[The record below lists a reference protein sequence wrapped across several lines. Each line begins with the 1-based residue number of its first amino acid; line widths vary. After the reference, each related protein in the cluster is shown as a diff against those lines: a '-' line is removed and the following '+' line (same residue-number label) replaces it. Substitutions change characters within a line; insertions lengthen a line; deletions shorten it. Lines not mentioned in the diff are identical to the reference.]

1 MIHGVGIDIVE
12 VERVRKAIEKYGE
25 RFILRVF
32 TPDEIAH
39 CEGKHDTYLR
49 YAARFAAKEAA
60 FKSLRGRW
68 RKGMRWLDFETVGE
82 ELRPPT
88 IRLTGA
94 AAAAQ
99 QEASVTALHVSIS
112 HDRQY
117 AVAVVIAEKE
127 GRHGP
132 AQ

>member
-25 RFILRVF
+25 RFTQRVF

-82 ELRPPT
+82 EFRPPT

-94 AAAAQ
+94 AAMAQ

-117 AVAVVIAEKE
+117 AVAVVVAEKE
-127 GRHGP
+127 DPPKP

>member
-12 VERVRKAIEKYGE
+12 VERIRKAIEKYGE
-25 RFILRVF
+25 RFIRRVF
-32 TPDEIAH
+32 TPDEIVH
-39 CEGKHDTYLR
+39 CEGKHDTHVR

-68 RKGMRWLDFETVGE
+68 RKGMRWLDFETTGE
-82 ELRPPT
+82 EFRPPT

-117 AVAVVIAEKE
+117 AVAVVMAEKE
-127 GRHGP
+127 NSPR
-132 AQ
+132 ATQ

>member
-12 VERVRKAIEKYGE
+12 VQRIHRAIETYGE
-25 RFILRVF
+25 KFVRRIF

-39 CEGKHDTYLR
+39 CRDKADSYLR

-68 RKGMRWLDFETVGE
+68 RKGMRWLDFETSGRE
-82 ELRPPT
+82 TTPPSL
-88 IRLTGA
+88 RLTGI

-99 QEASVTALHVSIS
+99 KEAGVTALHLSIS

-117 AVAVVIAEKE
+117 AVAIVVAEK
-127 GRHGP
+127 GRVP
-132 AQ
+132 